1 MSDYLTMQNRIA
13 REAYFTLGAAS
24 SGKQNEIK
32 EAIQAAIMFYE
43 PELFWFNEQQ
53 ATAQAIANFEYYAVP
68 IDFIQM
74 YSLSL
79 QQGGHWETLEPVS
92 LDEAEQRLGNR
103 PPGRPS
109 SYCTF
114 NQQFR
119 LSPTPNATYDL
130 RLSYVK
136 KLPALAGDQDT
147 NAWMVEAEP
156 MVRSK
161 AKAILFLDVS
171 HDTEQASVQDTVST
185 MWFRKLQK
193 RTGQYL
199 STDQI
204 RCQVF

>member
-13 REAYFTLGAAS
+13 REAYFVQGAAM
-24 SGKQNEIK
+24 SGKQTDIK
-32 EAIQAAIMFYE
+32 EAIQSAITFYE

-53 ATAQAIANFEYYAVP
+53 ATAATVADFEYYAVP
-68 IDFIQM
+68 VDFIQM

-79 QQGGHWETLEPVS
+79 LQGDHWETLEPVS
-92 LDEAEQRLGNR
+92 LDEAEQELQNR
-103 PPGRPS
+103 APGRPR

-119 LSPTPNATYDL
+119 LSPMPNAVYNL
-130 RLSYVK
+130 RLSYLK
-136 KLPALAGDQDT
+136 RLPALSGDQDT

-156 MVRSK
+156 MVRAK
-161 AKAILFLDVS
+161 AKAVLFLDVS
-171 HDTEQASVQDTVST
+171 HDPEQAAIHDTVSE

>member
-13 REAYFTLGAAS
+13 REAYFMQGAVA

-32 EAIQAAIMFYE
+32 EAIQSAISFYE

-53 ATAQAIANFEYYAVP
+53 ATSLAIADFEYYAVP
-68 IDFIQM
+68 VDFIQM

-79 QQGGHWETLEPVS
+79 LQGERWETLEPVS
-92 LDEAEQRLGNR
+92 LDEAEQRLQNR
-103 PPGRPS
+103 PPGRPT

-119 LSPTPNATYDL
+119 LSPMPNASFEL
-130 RLSYVK
+130 RLSYIRRLDQLV
-136 KLPALAGDQDT
+136 GDQDT
-147 NAWMVEAEP
+147 NAWVVEAEA
-156 MVRSK
+156 MIRSK

-171 HDTEQASVQDTVST
+171 HDSEQAAVQDTVST
-185 MWFRKLQK
+185 MWFKKLQK
-193 RTGQYL
+193 RTGQYV

-204 RCQVF
+204 RLQLF